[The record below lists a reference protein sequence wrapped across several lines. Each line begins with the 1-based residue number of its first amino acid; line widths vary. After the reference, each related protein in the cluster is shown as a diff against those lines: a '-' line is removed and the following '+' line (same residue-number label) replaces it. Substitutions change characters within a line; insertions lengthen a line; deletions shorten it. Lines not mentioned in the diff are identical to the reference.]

1 MRESMP
7 MTRVGE
13 QTSGLDLEQ
22 IGAILVR
29 VSLAVTVIWVGAL
42 KFSGYEAEAIQPM
55 VANSPLL
62 SWAYGF
68 LSVPAFA
75 AILGTGEIIIGIMIL
90 TRPIAPLVSAIGSI
104 GTAILFLVT
113 VTFLVTTPGVW
124 QPELGFPFLSPMP
137 GQFLAKDIALF
148 SISIWT
154 AGEALRAVR
163 QRSVRDA
170 TA

>member
-22 IGAILVR
+22 IGAI
-29 VSLAVTVIWVGAL
+29 
-42 KFSGYEAEAIQPM
+42 
-55 VANSPLL
+55 
-62 SWAYGF
+62 
-68 LSVPAFA
+68 
-75 AILGTGEIIIGIMIL
+75 
-90 TRPIAPLVSAIGSI
+90 
-104 GTAILFLVT
+104 
-113 VTFLVTTPGVW
+113 
-124 QPELGFPFLSPMP
+124 
-137 GQFLAKDIALF
+137 
-148 SISIWT
+148 SIWT